1 MDWGARMGW
10 RGAISVTQPLSLMSS
25 NAIVHTPKNNN
36 FRLYKKRDRINFR
49 SFSPEKLYYFYFTN

>member
-36 FRLYKKRDRINFR
+36 FQLYIRRDR